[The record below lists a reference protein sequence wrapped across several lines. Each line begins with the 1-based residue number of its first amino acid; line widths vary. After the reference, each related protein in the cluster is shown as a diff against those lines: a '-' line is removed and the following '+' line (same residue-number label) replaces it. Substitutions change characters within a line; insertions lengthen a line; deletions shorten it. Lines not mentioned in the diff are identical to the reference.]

1 MTALQRT
8 VLKAQRRL
16 WMNRAIS
23 AGCTSLAIGAAA
35 FALIVLVQRLWN
47 FDWPVLLLGEIAAGL
62 VVVGAG
68 FYTLLTREDP
78 ACAAAAL
85 DDAAGL
91 RERISSGLYCASQS
105 GDPFAAAVVGDAER
119 VSASVTPRQHLRL
132 SVPRHLSMSGVAVV
146 LAALM
151 FLVTPGL
158 MLSDEAEASQ
168 EQDSAVRQSKLTVK
182 RKLEEIRELTE
193 KSEAT
198 RDFAESLEGLERAP
212 DARMDNPEQIRH
224 EAVKKLDKL
233 ADAIKQKR
241 DDPRYNSL
249 DEMRKMMRKL
259 DPPKSSESNIEKMKQ
274 SLRRGDVRTAKEELA
289 KLQEKLATLK
299 NDEEPEL
306 QKQVAKQLKQ
316 MAEQLEKAA
325 DQEKQQKDKLK
336 KEGLT
341 EEQAKRA
348 LEQLKKADLNQLKKQ
363 LQQAGMDKQKAEQ
376 MAKQM
381 AQQQQAGEQ
390 SKQLAQKLMQAAN
403 AAAAGNPADAAAKL
417 ADAGAQLSDLEQLE
431 QEMQQLDAA
440 QSAAQQ
446 AMNDISKPCAQC
458 GGSGCKSCNGTGNQS
473 GGSSGSGGGNGG
485 DPGGDQGQG
494 DGLGDGQ
501 DGKQQG
507 GQGKGKRGGGMGGE
521 GKGRGGIAPE
531 EVTRLGF
538 KTERGKVETRKGAII
553 GQFEVEGEQV
563 AGEVN
568 SRFAEVVTAAE
579 REASERVSRDRVPR
593 QYHKAVKKY
602 FSDLKGALDS
612 MPKADKGD
620 GSAKSGGG
628 G

>member
-1 MTALQRT
+1 MTSLQRT
-8 VLKAQRRL
+8 VSKAQRRL
-16 WMNRAIS
+16 WLNRILS
-23 AGCTSLAIGAAA
+23 AGCTSLAIGAGA
-35 FALIVLVQRLWN
+35 FALMVLVQRLWGL
-47 FDWPVLLLGEIAAGL
+47 DWPMLLLGAITTGAVVLGAGL
-62 VVVGAG
+62 
-68 FYTLLTREDP
+68 YTLLTREDAP
-78 ACAAAAL
+78 RAAAAL
-85 DDAAGL
+85 DEAAGL
-91 RERISSGLYCASQS
+91 RERISSGLYCTNQS
-105 GDPFAAAVVGDAER
+105 DDPFAAAVVGDAER
-119 VSASVTPRQHLRL
+119 VSSSVTPRQHLRL

-146 LAALM
+146 LAGLM

-168 EQDSAVRQSKLTVK
+168 EQNSAVRESKLTVK

-193 KSEAT
+193 KTEAT
-198 RDFAESLEGLERAP
+198 REFAESLEGLERAP
-212 DARMDNPEQIRH
+212 DARMNKPEQIRH

-249 DEMRKMMRKL
+249 EEMRKMMRKL

-299 NDEEPEL
+299 KDEEPEL
-306 QKQVAKQLKQ
+306 QKKVAKQLKE

-325 DQEKQQKDKLK
+325 DQEKQQKEKMK

-348 LEQLKKADLNQLKKQ
+348 LEQLKKADLDQLKKQ
-363 LQQAGMDKQKAEQ
+363 LEQAGMDKKKAEQ

-403 AAAAGNPADAAAKL
+403 AAAAGNAADAAAKL

-431 QEMQQLDAA
+431 QEMQQLEAA

-446 AMNDISKPCAQC
+446 AMNDLSQPCAQC
-458 GGSGCKSCNGTGNQS
+458 SGSGCASCDGTG
-473 GGSSGSGGGNGG
+473 GRGG
-485 DPGGDQGQG
+485 DS
-494 DGLGDGQ
+494 
-501 DGKQQG
+501 
-507 GQGKGKRGGGMGGE
+507 GKGKRGGMGGE

-531 EVTRLGF
+531 EETRLGF
-538 KTERGKVETRKGAII
+538 KVERGKVETRKGAII

-593 QYHKAVKKY
+593 QYHKTVKKY
-602 FSDLKGALDS
+602 FSDLKGALDA
-612 MPKADKGD
+612 MPKADKGG
-620 GSAKSGGG
+620 GSSVSSGGAG
-628 G
+628 GE